1 MHPSPTEAPVYKT
14 EWLPDESLIITE
26 LKGPVDVAAIEAWEL
41 SLRGTLDQLPDNTAF
56 KILVDLVG
64 LAPVD
69 VETHKRYR
77 SIVPLALAKHG
88 WRIGY
93 LDMFEEA
100 NHLPLTTERGVH
112 CVKAAH
118 AHQDA
123 YKIEEY
129 DRRFGKASE
138 RFFTDSAAAFQWL
151 RARP

>member
-1 MHPSPTEAPVYKT
+1 MHPLPTEAPVYKT

-77 SIVPLALAKHG
+77 SIVPAPGPSRLRKSRPAGCRGFLSRGSAQPSVVKLHLLFVRLAG
-88 WRIGY
+88 
-93 LDMFEEA
+93 
-100 NHLPLTTERGVH
+100 
-112 CVKAAH
+112 CVKPV
-118 AHQDA
+118 
-123 YKIEEY
+123 ELG
-129 DRRFGKASE
+129 FGQRVAE
-138 RFFTDSAAAFQWL
+138 A
-151 RARP
+151 